1 MGFGKLL
8 WRLGRANRTGEDEA
22 LDVLGQLCELFVAE
36 NGRDPNDE
44 EISQW
49 AQTLKEAAAEGL
61 QM

>member
-1 MGFGKLL
+1 
-8 WRLGRANRTGEDEA
+8 
-22 LDVLGQLCELFVAE
+22 LFVAE